1 MIAKSNSYL
10 CILAFLLVAGTFSEN
25 VLITS
30 SADLTNEKR
39 GLLRAGDLEALNV
52 YRALHGGAAL
62 ELDEGLNSL
71 AQAQA
76 ENIFNL
82 QDPEDKSEGHGVDYW
97 ESTFYKFEL
106 D

>member
-1 MIAKSNSYL
+1 M
-10 CILAFLLVAGTFSEN
+10 
-25 VLITS
+25 LITS